1 MTGHWW
7 MQVKAVIRL
16 ELKKTFF
23 AKRGLWIYVV
33 AALPVVLYV
42 AYAVA
47 TSQEQHRTVKLAR
60 KSERPLTYQDL
71 RAIKPG
77 MTKEEVTA
85 VRTRLCSPASFSSS
99 FCAWRYSSA
108 VWEFS

>member
-47 TSQEQHRTVKLAR
+47 TSQEQHRTV
-60 KSERPLTYQDL
+60 
-71 RAIKPG
+71 G
-77 MTKEEVTA
+77 N
-85 VRTRLCSPASFSSS
+85 
-99 FCAWRYSSA
+99 
-108 VWEFS
+108 